1 MFGRVQTVRLRAIR
15 SAQGVGGAALP
26 ALLLALFM
34 ILSSEA
40 THACP
45 GMAAGAV
52 TVAHKAKSA
61 AVVTATVSI
70 PKVEAASG
78 GGTCCAGAFHSN
90 GVGCSNGC
98 CASCSAALIG
108 SASIVVFQE
117 VAADHALRRERHLAW
132 AIPDRNF
139 RPPRSMA

>member
-1 MFGRVQTVRLRAIR
+1 MFGRWQTVRLRAIR
-15 SAQGVGGAALP
+15 SAQGVGGAVLP
-26 ALLLALFM
+26 AMLLALFM

-61 AVVTATVSI
+61 AVVTATVSS
-70 PKVEAASG
+70 PKAEAASG

-90 GVGCSNGC
+90 GAGCPSGC
-98 CASCSAALIG
+98 CASCSAAVVG
-108 SASIVVFQE
+108 SAAVVVFPD

>member
-15 SAQGVGGAALP
+15 SAQGVKGAALL
-26 ALLLALFM
+26 AMALALFM
-34 ILSSEA
+34 ILSSGA

-45 GMAAGAV
+45 GMAAGAA

-70 PKVEAASG
+70 PKAEAASG

-90 GVGCSNGC
+90 GAGCSNGC
-98 CASCSAALIG
+98 CASCSAAVVG
-108 SASIVVFQE
+108 AASVIVLQDG
-117 VAADHALRRERHLAW
+117 AADRALPRERPLAP

-139 RPPRSMA
+139 RPPRSLG